1 MYNVLWKTWLLPLQ
15 CLHASWSICH
25 HKKTI
30 ITNDKILNICET
42 NTVSIQYRWMQIQC
56 AHITVLEFRP
66 TQKKRMIWKS
76 SKHWP
81 KHHFLLL
88 KSTNTN
94 NDTDSHTQQATSLQ
108 NGISKN
114 TRQRSITSTTS
125 KTWKLTNST
134 RTFVR
139 NPLMWKSS
147 IFFFTSTSFTRAIR
161 RPSFPWLSSCSCL
174 YSVSRSFSFFLNI
187 RVTECSCLVWWKIE
201 RIVHALFQAVRE
213 VLLICGI
220 GEVGLS
226 KHKETWHHQQHAI
239 LGFWEGGGHFEIHLY
254 FCLCKTNIILH

>member
-1 MYNVLWKTWLLPLQ
+1 MKRIQLAYSIDECKYNVPTLQ
-15 CLHASWSICH
+15 YLSSGQ
-25 HKKTI
+25 HKKNGWSESPQSTGPNTI
-30 ITNDKILNICET
+30 SCYSNPQT
-42 NTVSIQYRWMQIQC
+42 QIM
-56 AHITVLEFRP
+56 
-66 TQKKRMIWKS
+66 TQIVTRNKPQVYKTAY
-76 SKHWP
+76 P
-81 KHHFLLL
+81 K
-88 KSTNTN
+88 
-94 NDTDSHTQQATSLQ
+94 TQDNGVSLQ
-108 NGISKN
+108 QRARRENSQ
-114 TRQRSITSTTS
+114 TRHVHSYGTHSCERVV
-125 KTWKLTNST
+125 
-134 RTFVR
+134 F
-139 NPLMWKSS
+139 
-147 IFFFTSTSFTRAIR
+147 FFFTSTSFTRAIR